1 MPTAFVIAFA
11 TLREGL
17 PRQRFIC
24 STNMTLQDP
33 IDLLVNGGTPERCLG
48 LCCFLLSSWAAL
60 WQPSVMSTTLK
71 DAGAALTKPT
81 SPVEDLISQTKR
93 PGLCR
98 AHPVTNSLRYLMSG
112 LSCIG
117 KPHLLLRWFCYRW
130 FLDGALVKIAHKGS
144 TMADQLSEA
153 RCWASGLL
161 TNHT

>member
-93 PGLCR
+93 PGLMPGASR
-98 AHPVTNSLRYLMSG
+98 HEQSA
-112 LSCIG
+112 LSDERSQLYREA
-117 KPHLLLRWFCYRW
+117 PFAAEMVLL
-130 FLDGALVKIAHKGS
+130 
-144 TMADQLSEA
+144 
-153 RCWASGLL
+153 
-161 TNHT
+161 